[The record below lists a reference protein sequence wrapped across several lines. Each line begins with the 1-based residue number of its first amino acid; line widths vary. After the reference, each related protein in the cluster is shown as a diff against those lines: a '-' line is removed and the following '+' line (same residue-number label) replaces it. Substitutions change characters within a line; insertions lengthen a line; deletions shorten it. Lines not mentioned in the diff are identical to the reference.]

1 MNLAFRI
8 AFAASALALLLGRP
22 LPAFAQAE
30 KKPTVGELI
39 QKLESAEGND
49 RDLIM
54 DQLDQIHD
62 ADVLV
67 PLLLAALDQVD
78 PQNAWKLLDVLARFP
93 SAHPE
98 AQLVRLAKRADP
110 IPRVMEPFLIGEPAR
125 KELLKALSE
134 ACATWQP
141 PAENI
146 DDARM
151 DDLTDED
158 QAAAKTQRF
167 IEWLGLGIGQSGSAG
182 LDQLLDILRDHS
194 VCRRTAARGGLISI
208 ILGAGSIDPK
218 LVDGVT
224 AALRDADPRVQLSAV
239 TVLGY
244 LVGFSRA
251 TLSKAMLPPL
261 FSILKSHPDS
271 QARSSAFAVLRSG
284 PGDTP
289 KRAAQLALHDS
300 DEHIQESAENLLE
313 ALSASGPN

>member
-1 MNLAFRI
+1 MNLAFRV
-8 AFAASALALLLGRP
+8 AFATTALALLLGPP
-22 LPAFAQAE
+22 LPAFAQSDR
-30 KKPTVGELI
+30 KPTVDELI
-39 QKLESAEGND
+39 QQLEMAEGHD
-49 RDLIM
+49 RDVIM

-67 PLLLAALDQVD
+67 PPLLTALDQVD
-78 PQNAWKLLDVLARFP
+78 PRIAWKLLDVLARFP
-93 SAHPE
+93 TAHPE

-110 IPRVMEPFLIGEPAR
+110 IPRDMEPFLIGEPAR

-134 ACATWQP
+134 ACVTWQP
-141 PAENI
+141 PAKNI

-167 IEWLGLGIGQSGSAG
+167 LEWLGSGIGQSGSAG
-182 LDQLLDILRDHS
+182 LDKLLDMLRDHS
-194 VCRRTAARGGLISI
+194 ACRQTAARGGLVSI
-208 ILGAGSIDPK
+208 ILGAGSIGPK

-224 AALRDADPRVQLSAV
+224 AALADPDPRVQLSAV

-251 TLSKAMLPPL
+251 TLSKAMLLPL

-271 QARSSAFAVLRSG
+271 EARSSAFAVLRSG

-313 ALSASGPN
+313 ALSASAPN